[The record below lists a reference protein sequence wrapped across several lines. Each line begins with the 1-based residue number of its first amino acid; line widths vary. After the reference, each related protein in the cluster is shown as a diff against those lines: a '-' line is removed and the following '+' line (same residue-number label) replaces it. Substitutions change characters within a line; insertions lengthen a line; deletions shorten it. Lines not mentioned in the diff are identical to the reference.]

1 MRGMWLF
8 AVLLLAGCQHVAP
21 PPPPPISGEIRDLH
35 SGQILTAQELLT
47 RLSGPQLLIIG
58 EQHDNADHHAA
69 QLWLLQAL
77 GEQRPQGSLLLEML
91 TPKQQ
96 PNVDQVRHAAEPP
109 TDLPASLAWQDG
121 WDWNL
126 YGPIVRF
133 ALTQPYPLLAA
144 NLDDSEIRA
153 VYRQSPALS
162 GVRSNAA
169 LVKATL
175 LEQISDSHCGLLPK
189 SQMPAM
195 LAVQQQRDR
204 RMAERL
210 MAAPT
215 PALLLAGGWHARKD
229 VGVPL
234 HVLDLGAARAP
245 TVLMLAEQGAEVTA
259 AMADFVWYTPATP
272 AQDYCAQMRKQ
283 FGQ

>member
-1 MRGMWLF
+1 MRGMWLL
-8 AVLLLAGCQHVAP
+8 AVLLLAGCQHVA
-21 PPPPPISGEIRDLH
+21 PPPPISGEIRDLH

-96 PNVDQVRHAAEPP
+96 PNVDQVRHAAAPP
-109 TDLPASLAWQDG
+109 TDLPAALAWQDG
-121 WDWNL
+121 WDWTL

-144 NLDDSEIRA
+144 NLDGSEIRA
-153 VYRQSPALS
+153 VYRQPPALN

-169 LVKATL
+169 SVKARL
-175 LEQISDSHCGLLPK
+175 FEQISDSHCGLLPK

-210 MAAPT
+210 LAAPI
-215 PALLLAGGWHARKD
+215 PALLLAGAWHARKD
-229 VGVPL
+229 AGVPL
-234 HVLDLGAARAP
+234 HVLDLGAAQAP

-259 AMADFVWYTPATP
+259 AMADYVWYTPATP